1 MRKNFFSVLIIFGIV
16 FFLGKNV
23 LADNYKSL
31 IVKLKATSS
40 TIIYNDLGYTPTITE
55 NGTGSYGIN
64 YNNALITDQN
74 KKFFIFNCSGGE
86 GQAIGRVPILE
97 DNLNSDGSFDY
108 QLNNVWFGCGDT
120 GNSLNDYQTPPDNN
134 QYDYFEFRYYATAT
148 TPTTTTA
155 TGTFSDLIETIGI
168 IGTSTLL
175 STSTGIT
182 SFSYLITIPFFD
194 YFLVLSVLCFTV
206 LMVWFAFYL
215 LYPRKKQNVKVN
227 NDIKISKKDLWN

>member
-1 MRKNFFSVLIIFGIV
+1 MFVNSRNVQIVSVFILW
-16 FFLGKNV
+16 KNV

-134 QYDYFEFRYYATAT
+134 QYDYLEFRYYASSTGT
-148 TPTTTTA
+148 GTTTT
-155 TGTFSDLIETIGI
+155 GTFNRIIDTMGV
-168 IGTSTLL
+168 IGTSTVL
-175 STSTGIT
+175 SDGVT
-182 SFSYLITIPFFD
+182 SFSYLITVPFF
-194 YFLVLSVLCFTV
+194 Y
-206 LMVWFAFYL
+206 
-215 LYPRKKQNVKVN
+215 
-227 NDIKISKKDLWN
+227 IISIIAIMAISLALFMLFFKWIWQE